1 MTQNGTGF
9 AGEGPVGSASTTL
22 DDTITNMAPDTL
34 PSTVDLTDL
43 AAETGGAWPRGW
55 YAATVIPGYS
65 AGGYQ
70 FQTESTVSKKGDSY
84 NLRLALRI
92 TNGAD
97 QRTNFATFNY
107 RALDF
112 TPQRIEAVKNMRKQF
127 AGQKG
132 KWSGYDDI
140 QRSSIALGQLGQLQK
155 ASGVAITLTP
165 FTGQIVTLPFVG
177 VTFFVRLTINEETG
191 YNEITGFSATKT

>member
-1 MTQNGTGF
+1 MTQNSTGF
-9 AGEGPVGSASTTL
+9 AGESPTL

-34 PSTVDLTDL
+34 PSTVDLTEL

-155 ASGVAITLTP
+155 ATGVTITLTP
-165 FTGQIVTLPFVG
+165 EGQIATLPFIG
-177 VTFFVRLTINEETG
+177 QTFFVRLTIDEDTG
-191 YNEITGFSATKT
+191 YNEITGFSATKK